1 MGVMRKAIKLAM
13 DMGAIQKVGE
23 RNRQEMFGAGQKPED
38 YQQGPT
44 MSQNMG
50 VKSMGVASP
59 NMQDQYA
66 RYLEEEE
73 VRKKKKKTISATD
86 TTGAGTTLLG

>member
-1 MGVMRKAIKLAM
+1 
-13 DMGAIQKVGE
+13 MGAMKKLLQNPMIMQKLVDIGKK
-23 RNRQEMFGAGQKPED
+23 NRQEMFGAGQKPED

-59 NMQDQYA
+59 NMQDQYQ
-66 RYLEEEE
+66 RYVEEEK
-73 VRKKKKKTISATD
+73 VRKRKPKKSAD
-86 TTGAGTTLLG
+86 TAGETLLG